1 MCQPG
6 TNGVDGST
14 IRQACS
20 TKSRKLRVA
29 SSRSIFARMF
39 GLANQDAELFEF
51 FIAEDSQFRRGAN
64 GKRRTI
70 WTAVFVSD
78 VILVVEKILGEE
90 NRGGNVSLRSLRK
103 QHPAHRYPAPRSA
116 ALDRI

>member
-20 TKSRKLRVA
+20 TNSRKLRVA
-29 SSRSIFARMF
+29 SSRSIFARLF

-51 FIAEDSQFRRGAN
+51 FIVQCLEFRRGADGN
-64 GKRRTI
+64 RRAI

-78 VILVVEKILGEE
+78 VIPVVEKIRGEE
-90 NRGGNVSLRSLRK
+90 NCCARVSLRALRE
-103 QHPAHRYPAPRSA
+103 QHAAHRHPAPCPTT
-116 ALDRI
+116 LDRL